1 MRMARTP
8 ASIPF
13 VALLAVVT
21 VFSALGSQA
30 AQALD
35 RVMYGV
41 ASRPGLA
48 NASMYVAEALG
59 FFRDEGIEIS
69 SVQFEGTGVL
79 LPQLA
84 NKSVTIGYPIPD
96 FVIIS
101 NDAGKDPLPIK
112 YFYNVTRVYNWEIV
126 VPAESPIKELK
137 DLRGKKIGVN
147 SLSTGN
153 VPVTR
158 SLLTEAGLKVGSDV
172 ELVATP
178 QGPIAINSLKTSR
191 VDALNL
197 FDVFHSEID
206 VGHFPIRRIA
216 LPDRYTQL
224 FGNSFAAHADTV
236 RDNPDLLKRFGRAYS
251 KGLVA
256 CYSNPEGCV
265 RVYWRTFPTQK
276 PTTGDDAES
285 MANLVRILVANL
297 DKKLPAGWPQKR
309 EFGYFPPSAW
319 RTNLEILVGA
329 GVVKDANLNLDRLYT
344 NDFVPDFGKFNPDDV
359 IARAKTIP

>member
-1 MRMARTP
+1 
-8 ASIPF
+8 
-13 VALLAVVT
+13 
-21 VFSALGSQA
+21 
-30 AQALD
+30 
-35 RVMYGV
+35 MYGV

-112 YFYNVTRVYNWEIV
+112 YFYNVTCVYNWEIV

-276 PTTGDDAES
+276 PTTGDDAKN
-285 MANLVRILVANL
+285 MADSVQDSGRQSGQEAPGGMAAETGIWL
-297 DKKLPAGWPQKR
+297 LPAIGLEDQSGDPGRRRRGQGCEPQSR
-309 EFGYFPPSAW
+309 PALHQRLRPGLRQIQSRRRDRA
-319 RTNLEILVGA
+319 RQDDSMSSVA
-329 GVVKDANLNLDRLYT
+329 VAHGV
-344 NDFVPDFGKFNPDDV
+344 
-359 IARAKTIP
+359 